1 MKQLTIIAP
10 NAPGVLA
17 DITNPLAE
25 EGINVENIE
34 AEGHGRRGV
43 VVLTVD
49 LDVYDRALEILRD
62 RAGFT
67 VITEDAL
74 IVRVEDRPGALAE
87 IATRFKEASVNL
99 RSLHLISRGD
109 DGFSLASIVADD
121 RARAESLVDD
131 LLA

>member
-1 MKQLTIIAP
+1 MKQLTIIAA
-10 NAPGVLA
+10 NEPGALA

-25 EGINVENIE
+25 RGINVENIE

-43 VVLTVD
+43 VVLTVA
-49 LDVYDRALEILRD
+49 LDVYDRALRVLRD
-62 RAGFT
+62 ETGFK
-67 VITEDAL
+67 VFTEDAL

-87 IATRFKEASVNL
+87 IATRFKDASVNL
-99 RSLHLISRGD
+99 RSLHLIGRGG

-121 RARAESLVDD
+121 RALAESLVDD